1 MVNLSKVYKWIFNLI
16 NYCCKI
22 EKQKGEGILYTH
34 VPLWPVEVKTLS
46 IQQKTSS
53 WIEKFAFFL
62 FMLSLKSQGTDVN
75 VHLSGFQKNPD
86 QQWGYCC
93 WYCWEVWYVLV

>member
-46 IQQKTSS
+46 IQQK
-53 WIEKFAFFL
+53 
-62 FMLSLKSQGTDVN
+62 N
-75 VHLSGFQKNPD
+75 
-86 QQWGYCC
+86 
-93 WYCWEVWYVLV
+93 